1 MHQNYVAI
9 TVSRKILDEIKNI
22 SDDEN
27 EYNFLKEV
35 MEICN
40 DFSNKTISNKVKL
53 QLEQLIPIYYPNDR
67 VNENS

>member
-1 MHQNYVAI
+1 MHQNCVPI

-35 MEICN
+35 LEICG
-40 DFSNKTISNKVKL
+40 D
-53 QLEQLIPIYYPNDR
+53 Y
-67 VNENS
+67 

>member
-1 MHQNYVAI
+1 MHQNCVPI

-35 MEICN
+35 MEICG
-40 DFSNKTISNKVKL
+40 DFLNKTISNKVKI
-53 QLEQLIPIYYPNDR
+53 QLEQLIPIYYPDG
-67 VNENS
+67 VNKN

>member
-1 MHQNYVAI
+1 MHQNCVPI

-35 MEICN
+35 LEICG
-40 DFSNKTISNKVKL
+40 DYSNKTLSKKL
-53 QLEQLIPIYYPNDR
+53 KKELEQLIPIYYPDGVKKN
-67 VNENS
+67 

>member
-1 MHQNYVAI
+1 MHQNCVPI

-35 MEICN
+35 MEICG
-40 DFSNKTISNKVKL
+40 DFSNKKISIKVKK
-53 QLEQLIPIYYPNDR
+53 QLEQLIPIYYPIGG
-67 VNENS
+67 E